1 LSIVTLTLGR
11 IVTVAAITA
20 ANTARTKLLF
30 DTEWR
35 EFKAPIVGVW
45 IAICALVLYAIV
57 VKAIIALRVI
67 DTGDT
72 AHCAVVRL
80 KTECRRCYT
89 AAIVCDVAFYA
100 GLTDTLARII
110 PAMLIGIA
118 RDARVTRIAND
129 ADRCL
134 RRTPVIC
141 AQATRLTCPCNTG
154 WKVCINTVAI
164 TEACRAGD
172 PAVTKRRIPAAAS
185 MAVDITE
192 GALAAHTLASPNLI
206 TISVSNTANALAP
219 IGYADR
225 RRPAASGVIAW
236 IARGTD
242 GIDALL
248 AVTIAIAET
257 RHALTA
263 VGHTDGGITTAAGVI
278 ICPIAEL
285 ALLTDTL
292 QTVTVAVV
300 LTANTA

>member
-1 LSIVTLTLGR
+1 LTLGR

-192 GALAAHTLASPNLI
+192 GALAAHTLADAWINTVLVGDAAY
-206 TISVSNTANALAP
+206 TRRSVDPVLAN
-219 IGYADR
+219 R

-236 IARGTD
+236 IAGGTD

-257 RHALTA
+257 SHALTT
-263 VGHTDGGITTAAGVI
+263 VGYTDGGLTTATGVVI
-278 ICPIAEL
+278 GSMADL
-285 ALLTDTL
+285 ALLTNTL
-292 QTVTVAVV
+292 QAVAVAVV
-300 LTANTA
+300 LTSHTA